1 MKNHNIFYLLS
12 FVLFLYSCEEPYTP
26 PTTEEAQQYVVE
38 GYVEVG
44 EGSLPTY
51 VLLTKS
57 IPYLSEIGPDKLA
70 SLFVQDATIVVND
83 GDKDVTLTKLC
94 VDELPEEIRKQAL
107 ELLGFNPDSTVL
119 NICVFVDFLNQITK
133 EEGRKYDLKVAIK
146 EDNGEI
152 VELTS
157 TTTIPRHVPL
167 YSPRFDDPP
176 GEPNDTLAQLW
187 VRINDPEG
195 PDYYRF
201 MTTTD
206 TTNSLLSPFQSTTDD
221 ALFNGKEFEF
231 PLNKAERRGG
241 ENEDTDEE
249 DFDSFGLFTRGDSL
263 TVKWMC
269 LDKVHFDFWTTR
281 DFAANSGGPFASYTR
296 IKTNIKGGLGIWG
309 GYSVSYYR
317 LYCPPK

>member
-1 MKNHNIFYLLS
+1 MKTSNIIYLLAIIVS
-12 FVLFLYSCEEPYTP
+12 LYSCEEPYTP
-26 PTTEEAQQYVVE
+26 PTTEDSQQYVVE
-38 GYVEVG
+38 GYVESG

-51 VLLTKS
+51 VLLTRS

-70 SLFVQDATIVVND
+70 SLFVKDASVVVND

-119 NICVFVDFLNQITK
+119 NICVFVDILNQITK
-133 EEGRKYDLKVAIK
+133 AEGRTYNLNVKIK
-146 EDNGEI
+146 EEDGNI

-157 TTTIPRHVPL
+157 STTIPRHVPF

-176 GEPNDTLAQLW
+176 GEPNDSLAQLW
-187 VRINDPEG
+187 VRINDPAG
-195 PDYYRF
+195 ADYYRYQS
-201 MTTTD
+201 TVD
-206 TTNSLLSPFQSTTDD
+206 STNTLIAPFQSTQDD

-241 ENEDTDEE
+241 DDEGTDEE

-263 TVKWMC
+263 TIKWMC
-269 LDKVHFDFWTTR
+269 IDKAHFDFWQTR